1 MGVAGS
7 RSGTAQQ
14 QFRIESIRF
23 EKGPG
28 QKSLG
33 FSIVGGKDS
42 PKGSMGIYVKT
53 IFPKGQ
59 AEGKLVEGKFIS
71 MTDPEIREQATE
83 MVDCLYCLS
92 VGLDSTMIFSV
103 SLSGDEIYSVNGVP
117 VAGLTHSDAIS
128 MFKEVK
134 QGEIVIVVGRRK
146 KLGPALNA
154 AGKENGE
161 NVKSSAARE

>member
-1 MGVAGS
+1 MGLTGS

-53 IFPKGQ
+53 IFPNGQ
-59 AEGKLVEGKFIS
+59 AEGKLVEGKYYNYKPPIMYIANPTSNILGQILTRLLFQGMKYIQL
-71 MTDPEIREQATE
+71 T
-83 MVDCLYCLS
+83 
-92 VGLDSTMIFSV
+92 V
-103 SLSGDEIYSVNGVP
+103 SLWP
-117 VAGLTHSDAIS
+117 V
-128 MFKEVK
+128 
-134 QGEIVIVVGRRK
+134 
-146 KLGPALNA
+146 
-154 AGKENGE
+154 
-161 NVKSSAARE
+161 

>member
-7 RSGTAQQ
+7 RPGTAQQ

-71 MTDPEIREQATE
+71 MTNQRTGHQD
-83 MVDCLYCLS
+83 
-92 VGLDSTMIFSV
+92 G
-103 SLSGDEIYSVNGVP
+103 G
-117 VAGLTHSDAIS
+117 
-128 MFKEVK
+128 
-134 QGEIVIVVGRRK
+134 
-146 KLGPALNA
+146 
-154 AGKENGE
+154 
-161 NVKSSAARE
+161 

>member
-1 MGVAGS
+1 MGVTGS

-71 MTDPEIREQATE
+71 MTDQRTGHQDGAQPLEFRSNLIPQ
-83 MVDCLYCLS
+83 S
-92 VGLDSTMIFSV
+92 SFS
-103 SLSGDEIYSVNGVP
+103 
-117 VAGLTHSDAIS
+117 
-128 MFKEVK
+128 F
-134 QGEIVIVVGRRK
+134 RR
-146 KLGPALNA
+146 
-154 AGKENGE
+154 
-161 NVKSSAARE
+161 

>member
-1 MGVAGS
+1 MGRTGG

-59 AEGKLVEGKFIS
+59 AEGKLVEGKYIPQSQSNFPGFLFHTTNIKFF
-71 MTDPEIREQATE
+71 A
-83 MVDCLYCLS
+83 
-92 VGLDSTMIFSV
+92 
-103 SLSGDEIYSVNGVP
+103 LSGDEIYSVNGVP

-146 KLGPALNA
+146 KLGVVPNA
-154 AGKENGE
+154 KENGE
-161 NVKSSAARE
+161 NVKSNVALEAGK